1 LPRRA
6 AVDLMWRMASID
18 ANRGA
23 KRSREARAALGLD
36 PAAPLRCILTVVEE
50 RAGHPVVV
58 TALPGDIAGACFN
71 DGGGAVLWVNGSRS
85 QSPPR
90 RRFTLAHE
98 LGHAWCGH
106 DGSVEVDTFATLSG
120 RTSSPF
126 EVQANAFAAEFLVP
140 RAGLD
145 EVITREPTLEDTVV
159 VSTHFGVSA
168 IMVVYRFRQL
178 GLASEQRAEQLE
190 AEIEEKLHLKVADD
204 LDLRPRRDRLARI
217 DHLPYLSPALENSAL
232 AAALRG
238 EGPASAGLS
247 GAVERL
253 LA

>member
-1 LPRRA
+1 
-6 AVDLMWRMASID
+6 MWRMASID
-18 ANRGA
+18 GNRGA
-23 KRSREARAALGLD
+23 KRAREARVALGLD
-36 PAAPLRCILTVVEE
+36 PAAPLRCLLTVVEE

-58 TALPGDIAGACFN
+58 TALPGEIGGACFN
-71 DGGGAVLWVNGSRS
+71 DGDGAVLWVNGARS
-85 QSPPR
+85 QSPQR

-106 DGSVEVDTFATLSG
+106 DGSVEVDTFETLNG
-120 RTSSPF
+120 KTSSPY

-168 IMVVYRFRQL
+168 IMVVYRFKQL
-178 GLASEQRAEQLE
+178 GLVSEQRAEQLE
-190 AEIEEKLHLKVADD
+190 AEIEDKLHLKVTGE
-204 LDLRPRRDRLARI
+204 LDLRPRKDRLARI
-217 DHLPYLSPALENSAL
+217 EHLPYLSPALEDTAL

-238 EGPASAGLS
+238 DGPASAALA

>member
-1 LPRRA
+1 
-6 AVDLMWRMASID
+6 MAGID

-23 KRSREARAALGLD
+23 KRAREARAALGLD
-36 PAAPLRCILTVVEE
+36 PAAPLHCILDVVEH
-50 RAGHPVVV
+50 RARLPVVV
-58 TALPGDIAGACFN
+58 TALPGETAGACFHE
-71 DGGGAVLWVNGSRS
+71 GGGAVLWVNGGRS
-85 QSPPR
+85 QSLPR

-98 LGHAWCGH
+98 LGHVWCGH

-145 EVITREPTLEDTVV
+145 EVVTREPTLEDTVV
-159 VSTHFGVSA
+159 VASHFGVSA
-168 IMVVYRFRQL
+168 IMVVYRFKQL
-178 GLASEQRAEQLE
+178 GLASERRIEQLD
-190 AEIEEKLHLKVADD
+190 AEIEEKLHLRVADG
-204 LDLRPRRDRLARI
+204 LDLRPRTDRLARI
-217 DHLPYLSPALENSAL
+217 EHLPYLSPALEGSAL

-238 EGPASAGLS
+238 DGPASAALAA
-247 GAVERL
+247 AVARL

>member
-1 LPRRA
+1 
-6 AVDLMWRMASID
+6 MWRMASID
-18 ANRGA
+18 GNRGA
-23 KRSREARAALGLD
+23 KRAREARVALGLD
-36 PAAPLRCILTVVEE
+36 PAAPLRCLLTVVEE

-58 TALPGDIAGACFN
+58 TALPGDIAGACFSA
-71 DGGGAVLWVNGSRS
+71 DGGAVLWVNGSKS

-98 LGHAWCGH
+98 LGHA
-106 DGSVEVDTFATLSG
+106 TLSG
-120 RTSSPF
+120 KTSSPL

-159 VSTHFGVSA
+159 VATHFGVSA
-168 IMVVYRFRQL
+168 IMVAYRFKQL
-178 GLASEQRAEQLE
+178 GLVSEPRAEQLE
-190 AEIEEKLHLKVADD
+190 AEILDDKLHLEVAGD
-204 LDLRPRRDRLARI
+204 LDLRPRKDRLARI
-217 DHLPYLSPALENSAL
+217 EHLPYLSPALENSAL

-238 EGPASAGLS
+238 DGPASAGLA

>member
-1 LPRRA
+1 
-6 AVDLMWRMASID
+6 MWRMASID
-18 ANRGA
+18 GNRGA
-23 KRSREARAALGLD
+23 KRAREARVALGLD
-36 PAAPLRCILTVVEE
+36 PAAPLRCLLTVVEE

-58 TALPGDIAGACFN
+58 TALPGDIAGACFSA
-71 DGGGAVLWVNGSRS
+71 DGGAVLWVNGSKS

-120 RTSSPF
+120 KTSSPL

-159 VSTHFGVSA
+159 VATHFGVSA
-168 IMVVYRFRQL
+168 IMVAYRFKQL
-178 GLASEQRAEQLE
+178 GLVSEPRAEQLE
-190 AEIEEKLHLKVADD
+190 AEILDDKLHLEVAGD
-204 LDLRPRRDRLARI
+204 LDLRPRKDRLGRI
-217 DHLPYLSPALENSAL
+217 EHLPYLSPALENSAL

-238 EGPASAGLS
+238 DGPASAGLA